1 MPNHAKTL
9 PEHSHAIPSKTQRA
23 PLAIP
28 DRGQPLAPGA
38 ILQRAAL
45 APQSL
50 RPADILRLQQTH
62 GNRFV
67 QRLLESSVLQRDCSC
82 GGTCSECGQNA
93 QTEELDR
100 PSLQPK
106 PAETRVLIRPKLIVS
121 QPGDPYEQEADRVA
135 EEVMRMPEAATRSV
149 HKASPGRA

>member
-1 MPNHAKTL
+1 MHAKASQWQASQTSQTERRTL
-9 PEHSHAIPSKTQRA
+9 QAQPGLGGQGRA
-23 PLAIP
+23 GWDGSAGVL
-28 DRGQPLAPGA
+28 LS
-38 ILQRAAL
+38 LQR
-45 APQSL
+45 S
-50 RPADILRLQQTH
+50 H
-62 GNRFV
+62 GNRYV
-67 QRLLESSVLQRDCSC
+67 QRFLEATMLRRDCSC

-106 PAETRVLIRPKLIVS
+106 PAETRVLICPKLIVS